1 MALTPFTPL
10 ALKPS
15 YHVFFIAVC
24 CAIFAL
30 LFYFNY
36 QIAWIFWMGGFFLGV
51 VGGFLQIWSVEE
63 VIHSRRGEPSWKE
76 FLHLLEHTRWGKGYI
91 FYFLTYIGILFYLGH
106 NTRHITLEDAIVD
119 FLSFVMAKE
128 IVTLPERFKLQKA
141 FSFKERRFEWAR
153 LPRYRETPF
162 RRFVRRWFHF
172 V

>member
-1 MALTPFTPL
+1 
-10 ALKPS
+10 
-15 YHVFFIAVC
+15 
-24 CAIFAL
+24 
-30 LFYFNY
+30 
-36 QIAWIFWMGGFFLGV
+36 MGGFFLGV
-51 VGGFLQIWSVEE
+51 VGDFFRFGAWKRSFIPGG
-63 VIHSRRGEPSWKE
+63 GEPSWKE

-128 IVTLPERFKLQKA
+128 MVTLPERFKLQKA

-162 RRFVRRWFHF
+162 RRFLRRWFHF
-172 V
+172 VDFSTHEKMLFLMSKF